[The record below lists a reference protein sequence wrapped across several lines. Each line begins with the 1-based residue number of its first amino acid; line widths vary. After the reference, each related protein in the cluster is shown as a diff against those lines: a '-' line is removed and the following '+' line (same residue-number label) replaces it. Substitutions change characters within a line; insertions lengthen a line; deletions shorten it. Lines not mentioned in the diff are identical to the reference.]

1 MERIKVFSSNGEMRE
16 RLKEGA
22 PQHLMVNGQSIC
34 MVLWKG
40 ELRAVE
46 NKCPHNGESLSK
58 GKINY
63 LGEVICPLHGYRF
76 NLKNGREAGERCRDA
91 ETFPVNE
98 NDEGVFVGL

>member
-1 MERIKVFSSNGEMRE
+1 MEWIKVFSSSGEMRE
-16 RLKEGA
+16 RLKEGT
-22 PQHLMVNGQSIC
+22 PQHLVVNDQSIC

-76 NLKNGREAGERCRDA
+76 NLKNGREVGERCKDL
-91 ETFPVNE
+91 EVYPVK
-98 NDEGVFVGL
+98 DEVDGIFVGL

>member
-1 MERIKVFSSNGEMRE
+1 MEWIKVFSSNGELRE
-16 RLKEGA
+16 RLKEGT

>member
-1 MERIKVFSSNGEMRE
+1 MEWIKVFSSSGELRE
-16 RLKEGA
+16 RLKEGT

-34 MVLWKG
+34 MILWKG

>member
-1 MERIKVFSSNGEMRE
+1 MEWIKVFSSSGEMRE
-16 RLKEGA
+16 RLKEGT

-76 NLKNGREAGERCRDA
+76 NLKNGREGDERCRDA
-91 ETFPVNE
+91 ETFPVKE

>member
-1 MERIKVFSSNGEMRE
+1 MEWIKVFSSNGEMRE
-16 RLKEGA
+16 RLKEGT
-22 PQHLMVNGQSIC
+22 PQHLMVNSQSIC

-58 GKINY
+58 GKMNY

-91 ETFPVNE
+91 EIFPVKE

>member
-1 MERIKVFSSNGEMRE
+1 MEWIKVFSSNGEMLE
-16 RLKEGA
+16 RLKEGT
-22 PQHLMVNGQSIC
+22 PQHLVVNDQSIC

-63 LGEVICPLHGYRF
+63 LSEVICPLHGYRF
-76 NLKNGREAGERCRDA
+76 NLKNEREVGEGCKDL
-91 ETFPVNE
+91 EMYLVK
-98 NDEGVFVGL
+98 DEVDGIFVGL